1 MKAGIQ
7 SLLGWDAD
15 LQTQTRAER
24 RVEIIFETSSPSKKD
39 KVMDPVKNQ
48 EHKCSRWSFI
58 TITVWLSEPEKMVL
72 QKPSSAML
80 TARTAP
86 TWLGGGLG
94 ETDGDER

>member
-48 EHKCSRWSFI
+48 EHKCSRCSFS

-80 TARTAP
+80 AARTAP